1 MITFLIYSM
10 IRRFFSVLS
19 FACASLVSSMA
30 QDPVIMTIAGED
42 VYKSEF
48 EYIYNKNNSVATS
61 DKKSLEEYVDL
72 FVNYKLKVAEAKR
85 QGYDTRDEYKKE
97 YEQYRL
103 QLSAPYLKDEETENE
118 MIEEAFERYKT
129 SVLASHILV
138 KFSGDS
144 TEAWKKINDIYNRLK
159 QGEDFA
165 TLAKQYSDCPSKEN
179 GGSLGYV
186 NVFDMVYDF
195 ENVVYSTPIG
205 TISKPFRTVFGYHI
219 VKTFGKISNYKDWR
233 ISHIM
238 IKNEGEKS
246 EIKADSIFNLAKNG
260 ADFEKLVAKYS
271 EDLPT
276 VGKGGDLGYVSKGYF
291 PPQITSQVRLLK
303 NVGDVGMAGTAF
315 GYHIIKVTEV
325 VPFTTIDDLKPYIMT
340 KLTKSDRTEVSSTK
354 YMKKLQ
360 SKYGVSVYENSLTIF
375 EKLVDEKTF
384 DGIDKLYR
392 LMTEPLYTLYGNVYP
407 QSVFYPY
414 MKERLPIF
422 GKSVDKNKKI
432 VNFIDTKQE
441 GMVEGDDVYR
451 AFNAYILNEI
461 VEKELEYIKNVNSD
475 YRNLLKEYSDGLLLF
490 EISSDK
496 VWNVASSSKKKLEEY
511 FQEHKDKYVW
521 PEPRYKGMVVYSAN
535 QEVYNRVEK
544 LLKTNTE
551 EEAEELIRK
560 EFLNN
565 KVSLVKIEKGV
576 FPKGNN
582 VAVDDKIYKT
592 ATYSSPAFPFVST
605 RGAVISAPQ
614 TYLDVKGLVTADYQT
629 YLEDEWVKSLRKKYD
644 VIINKEVLKTIK

>member
-1 MITFLIYSM
+1 M

-19 FACASLVSSMA
+19 FACVTLFSSNA
-30 QDPVIMTIAGED
+30 QDPVVMTIAGED

-48 EYIYNKNNSVATS
+48 EYIYNKNNTVSTS
-61 DKKSLEEYVDL
+61 DKKSLDEYVEL

-85 QGYDTRDEYKKE
+85 QGYDTREQYKKE

-103 QLSAPYLKDEETENE
+103 QLSAPYLRDEESENE

-129 SVLASHILV
+129 GILTSHILI
-138 KFSGDS
+138 KFSDDS

-165 TLAKQYSDCPSKEN
+165 TLAKQYSECPSKEN

-195 ENVVYSTPIG
+195 ENVVYSTPVG
-205 TISKPFRTVFGYHI
+205 TISKPFRTRFGYHI
-219 VKTFGKISNYKDWR
+219 VKTFDKIENYKDWR

-238 IKNEGEKS
+238 IRNEGDKS
-246 EIKADSIFNLAKNG
+246 ADKADSIFGLAKKG
-260 ADFEKLVAKYS
+260 ADFEKLVADFS

-276 VGKGGDLGYVSKGYF
+276 KSKGGDLGFVSKGFF
-291 PPQITSQVRLLK
+291 PPQITSQVKLLK
-303 NVGDVGMAGTAF
+303 HVGDVGMAGTAF
-315 GYHIIKVTEV
+315 GYHIIKVTEI
-325 VPFTTIDDLKPYIMT
+325 VPFTNIEDLKPYIKNKMA
-340 KLTKSDRTEVSSTK
+340 KSDRVEIVSTN

-360 SKYGVSVYENSLTIF
+360 RKYGVSVFENALTIF
-375 EKLVDEKTF
+375 EKLVEEKSRDEREN
-384 DGIDKLYR
+384 LYR

-407 QSVFYPY
+407 QSAFYPY
-414 MKERLPIF
+414 MNERLPIF
-422 GKSVDKNKKI
+422 GRGLDKDKKV

-441 GMVEGDDVYR
+441 GMQEGDEVYN
-451 AFNAYILNEI
+451 AFNGYILNEI
-461 VEKELEYIKNVNSD
+461 VEKELEYVKNTNSD

-521 PEPRYKGMVVYSAN
+521 PEPRYKGLVVSCAN
-535 QEVYNRVEK
+535 KDVYDRVEK
-544 LLKTNTE
+544 ILKTNTE
-551 EEAEELIRK
+551 ADAEDLIRK
-560 EFLNN
+560 EFLND

-576 FPKGNN
+576 FAKGTNLS
-582 VAVDDKIYKT
+582 VDDKIYKT
-592 ATYSSPAFPFVST
+592 ATYSNNAFPFVST

-629 YLEDEWVKSLRKKYD
+629 YLEEEWVKSLRKKYD

>member
-1 MITFLIYSM
+1 MM
-10 IRRFFSVLS
+10 RRFFSVLS
-19 FACASLVSSMA
+19 FACVTLFSSNA
-30 QDPVIMTIAGED
+30 QDPVVMTIAGED

-48 EYIYNKNNSVATS
+48 EYIYNKNNTVSTS
-61 DKKSLEEYVDL
+61 DKKSLDEYVEL

-85 QGYDTRDEYKKE
+85 QGYDTRAQYLKE

-103 QLSAPYLKDEETENE
+103 QLSAPYLRDEETENE

-129 SVLASHILV
+129 SILTSHILI
-138 KFSGDS
+138 KFSEDS

-165 TLAKQYSDCPSKEN
+165 TLAKQYSECPSKEN

-205 TISKPFRTVFGYHI
+205 TISKPFRTHFGYHI
-219 VKTFGKISNYKDWR
+219 VKTFDKIENYKDWR

-238 IKNEGEKS
+238 IKNEGSKS
-246 EIKADSIFNLAKNG
+246 ADKADSIFNLAKNG
-260 ADFEKLVAKYS
+260 ADFEKLVATFS

-276 VGKGGDLGYVSKGYF
+276 KSKGGDLGFVSKGFF
-291 PPQITSQVRLLK
+291 PPQITSQVKLLK

-325 VPFTTIDDLKPYIMT
+325 VPFTNIDDLKPYIMT
-340 KLTKSDRTEVSSTK
+340 KLAKSDRTEVSATR
-354 YMKKLQ
+354 YMRKLQ
-360 SKYGVSVYENSLTIF
+360 SKYGVSVFENSLTIF
-375 EKLVDEKTF
+375 EKLLEEKTF
-384 DGIDKLYR
+384 DGVDKYYR

-407 QSVFYPY
+407 QSVFFPY
-414 MKERLPIF
+414 MKDRLPLY
-422 GKSVDKNKKI
+422 GKTVEKDKKI

-441 GMVEGDDVYR
+441 GMEEGDDVYR
-451 AFNAYILNEI
+451 AFNAFILNEV
-461 VEKELEYIKNVNSD
+461 VEKELEYLKSVNSD

-496 VWNVASSSKKKLEEY
+496 VWNVASTSTKKLDEY

-521 PEPRYKGMVVYSAN
+521 SEPRYKGIVICSAN

-544 LLKTNTE
+544 ILKTNTE

-565 KVSLVKIEKGV
+565 KVTLVKIEKGV
-576 FPKGNN
+576 FPKGANL
-582 VAVDDKIYKT
+582 AVDDKIYQT
-592 ATYSSPAFPFVST
+592 ATYSSSAYPFVST

-614 TYLDVKGLVTADYQT
+614 SYLDVKGLVTADYQT
-629 YLEDEWVKSLRKKYD
+629 YLEEEWVKKLRKKYD

>member
-1 MITFLIYSM
+1 M

-19 FACASLVSSMA
+19 FACVTLFSSNA
-30 QDPVIMTIAGED
+30 QDPVVMTIAGED

-48 EYIYNKNNSVATS
+48 EYIYNKNNTVSTS
-61 DKKSLEEYVDL
+61 DKKSLDEYVDL

-85 QGYDTRDEYKKE
+85 QGYDTRDQYKKE

-103 QLSAPYLKDEETENE
+103 QLSAPYLRDEESENE

-129 SVLASHILV
+129 GILTSHILI
-138 KFSGDS
+138 KFSEDS

-165 TLAKQYSDCPSKEN
+165 TLAKQYSECPSKEN

-205 TISKPFRTVFGYHI
+205 TISKPFRTRFGYHI
-219 VKTFGKISNYKDWR
+219 VKTFDKIENYKDWR

-238 IKNEGEKS
+238 IRNEGEKS
-246 EIKADSIFNLAKNG
+246 ADKADSIFSLAKKG
-260 ADFEKLVAKYS
+260 ADFEKLVADFS

-276 VGKGGDLGYVSKGYF
+276 KSKGGDLGFVSKGFF
-291 PPQITSQVRLLK
+291 PPQITSQVKLLK
-303 NVGDVGMAGTAF
+303 HVGDVGMAGTAF
-315 GYHIIKVTEV
+315 GYHIIKVTEI
-325 VPFTTIDDLKPYIMT
+325 VPFTNIEDLKPYIKNKMA
-340 KLTKSDRTEVSSTK
+340 KSDRVEIVSTN

-360 SKYGVSVYENSLTIF
+360 SKYGVSVFENALTIF
-375 EKLVDEKTF
+375 EKLVEEKSRDEREN
-384 DGIDKLYR
+384 LYR

-407 QSVFYPY
+407 QSAFYPY
-414 MKERLPIF
+414 MNERLPIF
-422 GKSVDKNKKI
+422 GRGLDKDKKV

-441 GMVEGDDVYR
+441 GMQEGDEVYN
-451 AFNAYILNEI
+451 AFNGYILNEI
-461 VEKELEYIKNVNSD
+461 VEKELEYVKNTNSD

-511 FQEHKDKYVW
+511 FEEHKDKYVW
-521 PEPRYKGMVVYSAN
+521 PEPRYKGLVVSCAN
-535 QEVYNRVEK
+535 KEVYDRVEK
-544 LLKTNTE
+544 ILKTNTE
-551 EEAEELIRK
+551 SDAEDLIRK
-560 EFLNN
+560 EFLND

-576 FPKGNN
+576 FPKGTNL
-582 VAVDDKIYKT
+582 AVDDKIYKT
-592 ATYSSPAFPFVST
+592 ATYSSNGYPFVST

-629 YLEDEWVKSLRKKYD
+629 YLEEEWVKSLRKKYD

>member
-1 MITFLIYSM
+1 M

-325 VPFTTIDDLKPYIMT
+325 VPFTTIDDLKPYIIT

>member
-1 MITFLIYSM
+1 M

>member
-1 MITFLIYSM
+1 M

-407 QSVFYPY
+407 QSAFYPY

-461 VEKELEYIKNVNSD
+461 IEKELEYIKNVNSD